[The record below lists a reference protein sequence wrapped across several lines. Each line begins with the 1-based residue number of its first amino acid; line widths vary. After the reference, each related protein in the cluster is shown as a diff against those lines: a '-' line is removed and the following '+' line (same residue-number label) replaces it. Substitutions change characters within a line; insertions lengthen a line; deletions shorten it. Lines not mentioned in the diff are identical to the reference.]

1 MNLSEKTAYL
11 QKLLNNENPTL
22 SRVTYRQQYH
32 KLCLSRRT
40 SEFVFVLIL
49 QVINAKLDT
58 LGETAHL
65 LSFSA
70 AVNLILIFW
79 RGFHL
84 APALLLSN
92 LLVCLIPSTHTS
104 VIGALTNTLEPCLII
119 YFSRRICGPVIPFAH
134 LKDWYGYLMVCSVVT
149 LSVSTFRTGIMLDTL
164 LPRLNAY
171 TLIVPSNLIYA
182 SYPFLKHLI
191 SKRQKHQLFLAI
203 TVIVTGALLT
213 QTLATSALFYLFIAE
228 SAVLLL
234 ALQMQLYGLAFGNL
248 AIALGLMTTTWP
260 MQQPLLISTVLIISC
275 CCGFQIAVPYAR
287 RKSFNI

>member
-1 MNLSEKTAYL
+1 MNLSEKAAYL
-11 QKLLNNENPTL
+11 HALLNNENATL
-22 SRVTYRQQYH
+22 RRLNYRQQYY

-49 QVINAKLDT
+49 QVINSKLDT

-79 RGFHL
+79 RGYHL
-84 APALLLSN
+84 APALLLAH
-92 LLVCLIPSTHTS
+92 LLVCFIPSTHMS
-104 VIGALTNTLEPCLII
+104 VIDGLTNTIEPCLIV
-119 YFSRRICGPVIPFAH
+119 YFSRKISGPVIPFAR
-134 LKDWYGYLMVCSVVT
+134 LKDWYGYLTACSVVT
-149 LSVSTFRTGIMLDTL
+149 LSVCIFRTGITLNTL

-171 TLIVPSNLIYA
+171 ALIVPSNLIYA

-191 SKRQKHQLFLAI
+191 SKRQKYQLFVAI
-203 TVIVTGALLT
+203 SLIVSGALLSQVFT
-213 QTLATSALFYLFIAE
+213 IHALLYLFIAE
-228 SAVLLL
+228 TVVLIL

-248 AIALGLMTTTWP
+248 AIAIGLMTTTWP
-260 MQQPLLISTVLIISC
+260 MQHPLLISTLLIIGC